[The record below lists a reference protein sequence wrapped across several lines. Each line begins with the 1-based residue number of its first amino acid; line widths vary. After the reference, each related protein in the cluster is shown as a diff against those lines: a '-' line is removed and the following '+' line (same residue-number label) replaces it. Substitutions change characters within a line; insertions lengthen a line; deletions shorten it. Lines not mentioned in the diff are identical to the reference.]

1 MIEKKILAYLFSG
14 NYFNKHLLCSMRM
27 RIVPWDEE
35 TGRYEPKLYMN
46 ITEIRQKY
54 VHLKVNGGFTN
65 RKSFEFY
72 SNCQEFLF
80 CVDSF
85 GDQPIQ

>member
-1 MIEKKILAYLFSG
+1 
-14 NYFNKHLLCSMRM
+14 M

-54 VHLKVNGGFTN
+54 VHLKVNGGSTN
-65 RKSFEFY
+65 RTSYEFY
-72 SNCQEFLF
+72 SNCQDFLF

>member
-1 MIEKKILAYLFSG
+1 
-14 NYFNKHLLCSMRM
+14 MRM
-27 RIVPWDEE
+27 RTVPWDEE

-46 ITEIRQKY
+46 ITKIRQKY
-54 VHLKVNGGFTN
+54 VHLKVNGGSTN
-65 RKSFEFY
+65 RTSYEFH
-72 SNCQEFLF
+72 SNCQDFLF

>member
-1 MIEKKILAYLFSG
+1 
-14 NYFNKHLLCSMRM
+14 M

-35 TGRYEPKLYMN
+35 TGRYDPKLYMN

-54 VHLKVNGGFTN
+54 VHLKVNGGSTN
-65 RKSFEFY
+65 RTLYEFY
-72 SNCQEFLF
+72 SNCQDFLF

-85 GDQPIQ
+85 GVQPIQ